1 MSTAQT
7 KLDITGAEAR
17 DVSDALA
24 RMCVLYPRLTFRL
37 CGTAVEI
44 TSNQAADLLGVE
56 QAFSDQL
63 TRSRFDR
70 ESAGLRSV
78 LYARLLS

>member
-17 DVSDALA
+17 DVADALT
-24 RMCVLYPRLTFRL
+24 RMRVLYPRLTFSL
-37 CGTAVEI
+37 SGATVEI
-44 TSNQAADLLGVE
+44 TANQRADLLGVE

-63 TRSRFDR
+63 IRSRFDR

-78 LYARLLS
+78 LYTRLLS